1 MSKSMIFDL
10 DGTIGNT
17 LPLCILAF
25 KKAIEPLASRT
36 LTDQEIIDTFGPSE
50 EGTIRALIPSH
61 YEKGIEDYI
70 HHYHNLHDMCRAPF
84 QGIFEI
90 LELLKNRNI
99 RLAMVTGKGKRS
111 TDITL
116 EKFGIKPYFELIE
129 TGSPLGPSK
138 VLGIRRVL
146 NHFQMAPEE
155 SIYVGDAPSDIIA
168 AKEVNIPIVAAAW
181 AKTADQKQLS
191 TLQPNQLFTSLE
203 QFKQYVEKFC

>member
-1 MSKSMIFDL
+1 
-10 DGTIGNT
+10 
-17 LPLCILAF
+17 
-25 KKAIEPLASRT
+25 
-36 LTDQEIIDTFGPSE
+36 
-50 EGTIRALIPSH
+50 
-61 YEKGIEDYI
+61 
-70 HHYHNLHDMCRAPF
+70 MCRAPF

-146 NHFQMAPEE
+146 NYFQMAPEE

-168 AKEVNIPIVAAAW
+168 LRKLI
-181 AKTADQKQLS
+181 
-191 TLQPNQLFTSLE
+191 SL
-203 QFKQYVEKFC
+203 